1 MQSEELKP
9 VLFKW
14 ESSQLN
20 MPGKYTTLLLI
31 FWATDVL
38 QNWEK
43 KESLLKNEY
52 IWTALF
58 KT

>member
-9 VLFKW
+9 VLSIW

-20 MPGKYTTLLLI
+20 MPGKYTKLLLM
-31 FWATDVL
+31 FWAIDVL
-38 QNWEK
+38 QKWEEKENW
-43 KESLLKNEY
+43 LKNEY
-52 IWTALF
+52 ICTALF